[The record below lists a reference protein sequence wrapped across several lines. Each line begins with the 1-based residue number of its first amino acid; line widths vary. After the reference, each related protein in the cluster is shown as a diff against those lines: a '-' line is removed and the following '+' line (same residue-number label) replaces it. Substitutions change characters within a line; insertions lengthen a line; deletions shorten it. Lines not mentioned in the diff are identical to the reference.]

1 MNKSYY
7 RIIIMALI
15 IMGLAVTVFAQ
26 KSDEEARKYLVR
38 GMAAIEMAKNEDD
51 LAIAVAEFKKATEIA
66 PEMAAAWYNLGSVQS
81 KTGQINDAIASYR
94 RYLILAPQ
102 AEDARRVGDEIIK
115 LEFRQEQA
123 IKVKSRGGTW
133 VAEDGTS
140 FRLTLDGNRMTMVTG
155 EYFVSGAEAESSYP
169 IVGSIPITAP
179 VTMKYNLAMQGN
191 KISGSW
197 SRSGFKAEKCTIPE
211 DNGEVTGELRETD
224 HMLILRYTFTKYHA
238 YTQMSILSDD
248 FCSEVVAVEKKEIEK
263 KFFGPLPQG
272 GIGVYLGGIHSYWP
286 GGFSMVKFGWSG
298 HLTVAAIKD
307 DSPAFAAGL
316 RKEDEIIAVDNTAVA
331 TLSGSD
337 ALRKLRGEPGSE
349 VVLSIMR
356 KKKPLDIRMR
366 RVAITDE
373 QFGMN

>member
-1 MNKSYY
+1 MIITF
-7 RIIIMALI
+7 III
-15 IMGLAVTVFAQ
+15 GLAAPVFSQ
-26 KSDEEARKYLVR
+26 NSDEEARKYLVR
-38 GMAAIEMAKNEDD
+38 GMAAIEMAKSEDD
-51 LAIAVAEFKKATEIA
+51 LAVAVAEFKKATEIA
-66 PEMAAAWYNLGSVQS
+66 PDMAAAWYNLGSVQS

-94 RYLILAPQ
+94 RYLKLAPQ
-102 AEDARRVGDEIIK
+102 AEDARRISDEIIK

-123 IKVKSRGGTW
+123 TKVKSRAGTW
-133 VAEDGTS
+133 VTEDGTS
-140 FRLTLDGNRMTMVTG
+140 FRLALDGNRMTLVTG
-155 EYFVSGAEAESSYP
+155 EYFITDADAESTYP
-169 IVGSIPITAP
+169 IAGKIPITTP
-179 VTMKYNLAMQGN
+179 VTLKYNLALQGN

-197 SRSGFKAEKCTIPE
+197 SRSGFKAEKCTVPE
-211 DNGEVTGELRETD
+211 DNGEVTGELREAD
-224 HMLILRYTFTKYHA
+224 HVLILRYTFTKYHA
-238 YTQMSILSDD
+238 YTQMSILTDD
-248 FCSEVVAVEKKEIEK
+248 FCSEVVAVEKKDIEK

-298 HLTVAAIKD
+298 HLTIAAIKD

-316 RKEDEIIAVDNTAVA
+316 RKEDEIIAIDNAAVA

-356 KKKPLDIRMR
+356 KKKPVDVRLR